1 MAFSLKKRSRSKS
14 QALLVD
20 SEQSKSLGEVLH
32 RSTKTKKKD
41 KNSLRPKEIPV
52 PSNDAFQSNGLL
64 IPTDQPVLYRNRCPC
79 ETHHEKE
86 LIERNYEITVDKL
99 FDLIFGSN
107 EFVRTYRRAQRFYD
121 DTATEWAKNPATNY
135 RERMLNYKVPYEST
149 FIGKGTICTRERQI
163 LFHEVSGSH
172 YMVETEV
179 SNEGVKFSD
188 TFSLIIR
195 FCLVQTSITTTK
207 LCVTAHIVYNKAVM
221 GFIKQIIERNAY
233 SASLE
238 GLKDLSSVLKKIEK
252 QKGNLFPRLDNRL
265 DLISNFKIE
274 QRRLS
279 RNETIVPVS
288 PTENVRRMSLSSRP
302 DNLLVPVV
310 LNDVPAGSTT
320 SDKLICIALF
330 L

>member
-1 MAFSLKKRSRSKS
+1 MSTRSASVILSPDGFFVEETFAIKIS
-14 QALLVD
+14 ID

-238 GLKDLSSVLKKIEK
+238 GLKDL
-252 QKGNLFPRLDNRL
+252 NNRL